1 MTTIAGIDTTQ
12 ENAMY
17 KTLLVPVNIEDTR
30 HSQHAIKAA
39 VAIAQRDG
47 AALHVLTVLPGF
59 GMPLVAS
66 FFPADA
72 MREAKKEVAKRLH
85 DYVAQTVPD
94 SVKTTP
100 KIMEG
105 NPPELIVEYAEA
117 IGADLIVMPPHDRG
131 SVNQAVLGSCTMKVA
146 QHAHCSVMVVRG

>member
-1 MTTIAGIDTTQ
+1 MF
-12 ENAMY
+12 
-17 KTLLVPVNIEDTR
+17 KTLLVPINIEDTR
-30 HSQHAIKAA
+30 HSQHAIQAA
-39 VAIAQRDG
+39 IGIAQRDG
-47 AALHVLTVLPGF
+47 AALHVVTVVPGF

-72 MREAKKEVAKRLH
+72 MQEAKKEVAKRLH
-85 DYVAQTVPD
+85 DYIAKTVPD
-94 SVKTTP
+94 AVKTTP

-105 NPPELIVEYAEA
+105 NPPELIVEYADA

-131 SVNQAVLGSCTMKVA
+131 AIDQALLGSCTTKVT